1 MGLKSAQHCCKASAI
16 LCGAPALRVCCWP
29 VPSSMKDEVALA
41 KHRDLVVSLH
51 TKLGV
56 IDGHGL
62 SRCDWEKKESVLL
75 GIVSIWWCQW
85 AQPQVTNKLH
95 CAKGWTELLRKNR
108 RAVLAYFC
116 DSIRHTLSEPHCS
129 SVCKPWHG
137 QSEWLGWIP
146 RFPERECIFSTQ
158 LVVFREVCRC
168 FVLSWKTKGFAP
180 SQEGKTLP
188 LGNLCPAASCQWA
201 VKVNTRPL
209 SLQAAL
215 CHCWVL
221 WCFMLTESMRL
232 SIWGPQWKK
241 MCIHFPHLPLP
252 LLLFFFFSPPSKI
265 HVQAVFG
272 LQNTGYTC
280 VKWLLGGP
288 WVSSTCRCCCVPPL
302 LVAWKSSN
310 VFLCLWAL

>member
-1 MGLKSAQHCCKASAI
+1 MGTGCRAVTERKKNLSSWV
-16 LCGAPALRVCCWP
+16 LFPYGGVSE
-29 VPSSMKDEVALA
+29 PS
-41 KHRDLVVSLH
+41 H
-51 TKLGV
+51 
-56 IDGHGL
+56 
-62 SRCDWEKKESVLL
+62 
-75 GIVSIWWCQW
+75 
-85 AQPQVTNKLH
+85 VTNKLH

-129 SVCKPWHG
+129 SVSKPWHG
-137 QSEWLGWIP
+137 QSEWLGWTAPLP
-146 RFPERECIFSTQ
+146 REGVCIFSTQ

-201 VKVNTRPL
+201 VKVNTRPP

-221 WCFMLTESMRL
+221 WCFTLTESMRL
-232 SIWGPQWKK
+232 SIWGPKWKK
-241 MCIHFPHLPLP
+241 MCIHFPHSPLP
-252 LLLFFFFSPPSKI
+252 LLLFIFFSPLSKI